1 VGAARFADLVARTE
15 WLAAKPSG
23 RVTMSPHHQHI
34 DSLEYNKYLQ
44 DAVNTDVP
52 YFQKYY
58 RKQAREMD
66 VESWKRRKTRFTKLR
81 CTYQSGAAVYLLRD
95 YNGEDIGINDVGRE
109 GRRILWADNVI
120 NQLVEYITPPDGQT
134 KVTDERHKTL
144 YQMLVWYDKA
154 RDPER
159 LKAKMEV
166 LISGTGGDDP
176 AKNFRRDRGI
186 GVLNPFSLP
195 KTARLIQRLLEDYRR
210 IG

>member
-1 VGAARFADLVARTE
+1 
-15 WLAAKPSG
+15 
-23 RVTMSPHHQHI
+23 
-34 DSLEYNKYLQ
+34 
-44 DAVNTDVP
+44 
-52 YFQKYY
+52 
-58 RKQAREMD
+58 
-66 VESWKRRKTRFTKLR
+66 
-81 CTYQSGAAVYLLRD
+81 
-95 YNGEDIGINDVGRE
+95 VGRE